1 MNDFNKYKATFLK
14 KGGTFVNYK
23 YDIGMLHKDI
33 MEDYSKKEGYNES
46 TEKAIVDNGDIFF
59 RNAGNGMFIVY
70 MPSSLSTLQLYQL
83 ELNSNVIDKFNYLA
97 VSKMNETFEFDS
109 DIWASFSNII
119 QSYYDKKINNRL

>member
-14 KGGTFVNYK
+14 KDGTFVNYK

-119 QSYYDKKINNRL
+119 QSYYDKKINNR

>member
-14 KGGTFVNYK
+14 KDGKFVNYK

-119 QSYYDKKINNRL
+119 QSYYDKKINNR